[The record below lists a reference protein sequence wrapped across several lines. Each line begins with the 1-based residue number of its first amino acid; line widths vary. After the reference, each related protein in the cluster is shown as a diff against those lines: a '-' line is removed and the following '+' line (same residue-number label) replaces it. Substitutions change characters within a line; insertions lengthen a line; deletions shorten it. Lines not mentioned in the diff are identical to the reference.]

1 MDKPHTQRGDRSSHP
16 FAKDQEIQT
25 HAVIASEETTKTPKA
40 PWTTSEEEEASVANA
55 PASSTMAFNSAG
67 APEQQ
72 KKQRTS
78 PRRHSTLTLTLAANY
93 AKTGKLN
100 KPTGRL
106 SFPSLS
112 DTDEG
117 AGEEGEAANRD
128 RGHRNRPSPEFLTVT
143 RGKERERTTMS

>member
-1 MDKPHTQRGDRSSHP
+1 VDKPHTQRGDRSSHP

-40 PWTTSEEEEASVANA
+40 PWTASEEEEASVANA
-55 PASSTMAFNSAG
+55 PASSSMAFNSAG

-78 PRRHSTLTLTLAANY
+78 PRRHSTLAANY
-93 AKTGKLN
+93 AKTWKLY

-112 DTDEG
+112 GTDEG
-117 AGEEGEAANRD
+117 AGEERETANRD
-128 RGHRNRPSPEFLTVT
+128 RGHRNRPSPELLTVA
-143 RGKERERTTMS
+143 RV